1 MVFNLF
7 PIGERSMAIKYKI
20 LEKDTSQHSIV
31 VRYYTDIL
39 TEDSLAT
46 SFIIDSEGNTVIDRG
61 PDGSPK
67 RCQTDYN
74 INLWNVSDTQPGAN
88 TEAIFNKI
96 YESAPYDW
104 FELKE
109 KILDNNIDTTMSAID
124 PLIGSTGEAIKPVVP
139 TPIVTE
145 VVNNSTQSTLSE
157 NEIELLIQNLV
168 NNTSS
173 NSASSNT

>member
-1 MVFNLF
+1 
-7 PIGERSMAIKYKI
+7 MAIKYKI
-20 LEKDTSQHSIV
+20 LEKDTSQHSVV
-31 VRYYTDIL
+31 VRYYTDII

-46 SFIIDSEGNTVIDRG
+46 SFTTDSDGNTVIDRG

-74 INLWNVSDTQPGAN
+74 ISLWNVSDTQPGAN
-88 TEAIFNKI
+88 TEAIFNRI

-109 KILDNNIDTTMSAID
+109 KILDNSIDTTMSVID
-124 PLIGSTGEAIKPVVP
+124 SLIGSIGEVIKPVVP
-139 TPIVTE
+139 TPVVTEVVTE

-157 NEIELLIQNLV
+157 NEIELLIQSLV